1 MTSTLAAPLTQ
12 LDTVSGAAASD
23 IPPSIAPALTLARV
37 THVDEQQRYPGAV
50 TPSGGS
56 DRSNRRRDTWTGD
69 GYADLEVLFVERAAL
84 GVDHP
89 RFAGLRAELIVGY
102 QPVAAHL
109 ARRYARRGQPVE
121 DLQQVATIG
130 VIHAVDRFDPAHG
143 SDFLAYLIPT
153 ATGEILHYFRDHTWA
168 LRPPRRISDLHAAI
182 HRARDALSQDLG
194 RDPLPAEFAAFLGVE
209 LGRGGESGHRR
220 ARLRRGVARRGARRV
235 RHHPG
240 RRAGPPRSRDV
251 RGRGPRR
258 PARGTEPATRAGPK
272 DPDAAARR
280 GPDPDQIGA
289 EVGLS
294 QMHVSRLLS
303 AALTRLRAALAAPP
317 SARPSPPPAGANS

>member
-89 RFAGLRAELIVGY
+89 RFAGLRAELVVGY

-209 LGRGGESGHRR
+209 PAEVVEAITAGHAYAAVSLDEVLGESDTTLGDVLGR
-220 ARLRRGVARRGARRV
+220 
-235 RHHPG
+235 
-240 RRAGPPRSRDV
+240 
-251 RGRGPRR
+251 
-258 PARGTEPATRAGPK
+258 
-272 DPDAAARR
+272 
-280 GPDPDQIGA
+280 PDPGMCGVEDRAALLAVLSWLPERDRKILMLRFVAGLTQTEIGA